1 MIICSCR
8 GISQNRILES
18 ILGGASSIDD
28 LAFACDAGLDCGSC
42 RPSLVELLTEF
53 CGQNSQIHKSEDKT
67 CCHLE
72 ETLQGAP

>member
-8 GISQNRILES
+8 GISQNRILET

-42 RPSLVELLTEF
+42 RASLVELLAEF
-53 CGQNSQIHKSEDKT
+53 SGQTCPTHKPDNKT